1 MTHAESSGS
10 KGLTGGGKGVLNRR
24 ISNSRTLKD
33 SEFDRMERL
42 NDSPSKVD
50 PLNQKNDELISIL
63 VDSIVTAKKSRRQ
76 DSDEIAYEA
85 Q

>member
-1 MTHAESSGS
+1 
-10 KGLTGGGKGVLNRR
+10 
-24 ISNSRTLKD
+24 
-33 SEFDRMERL
+33 MERL